1 MSGTVIQIENIS
13 KHYRL
18 GEVSSGTISR
28 DLSKWWREKFKEEI
42 FNEKKESTQ
51 SLTSK
56 EEIWALQNVSFD
68 VKQGEV
74 LGIIGGNGAGKSTL
88 LKILSRVTK
97 PTTGNIRVK
106 GRIASLLEVGT
117 GFHPDL
123 TGRENIFLNGAILG
137 MRKSEIRGKMDEIV
151 AFAGVERYLDTPVKR
166 YSSGMYVRLA
176 FAVAAHLEP
185 EILIIDEVLAVGDR
199 DFQNKCLGKMKDVSR
214 NHGRTILF
222 VSHNMASVKLLCSR
236 ALLLKNGQ
244 LKYEDTT
251 DKVIDTYLNNL
262 EISQSEFYFT
272 IRPELIASLCYLK
285 IADVKNTAACSF
297 LVADP
302 WQIKVGFTV
311 IFPASNLV
319 VAIGIVTAENVAVR
333 TIWSSP
339 FTAKIGNFE
348 AIFYE
353 DEIIY
358 AAGTYRIVVSLAQNN
373 HTSQFID
380 TEIYVV
386 FEENVASHQFVKSK
400 DTGLIL
406 NQMNVQ
412 INQIYL

>member
-13 KHYRL
+13 KRYQL
-18 GEVSSGTISR
+18 GELSSGTISR
-28 DLSKWWREKFKEEI
+28 DLSRWWSKKFKGDI
-42 FNEKKESTQ
+42 SQQNTG
-51 SLTSK
+51 LNLK
-56 EEIWALQNVSFD
+56 EEIWALQHISFD
-68 VKQGEV
+68 VKHGEV

-97 PTTGNIRVK
+97 PTTGKIRLK

-137 MRKSEIRGKMDEIV
+137 MNKPEIRSKMDEIV
-151 AFAGVERYLDTPVKR
+151 TFAGVERYLDTPVKR

-199 DFQNKCLGKMKDVSR
+199 DFQNKCLGKMKEVSN

-222 VSHNMASVKLLCSR
+222 VSHNMASVKSLCSR
-236 ALLLKNGQ
+236 ALLLKNGH
-244 LKYEDTT
+244 LIYEDTT
-251 DKVIDTYLNNL
+251 DKVIDTYLHNL
-262 EISQSEFYFT
+262 SIHQSEFYFN
-272 IRPELIASLCYLK
+272 INPGLNASLSYLK
-285 IADVKNTAACSF
+285 IEDVNNTPVCSF
-297 LVADP
+297 LCSDP
-302 WQIKVGFTV
+302 WQIKIGFKV
-311 IFPASNLV
+311 LYPSSSLI
-319 VAIGIVTAENVAVR
+319 VAIGILTTENVAVR

-348 AIFYE
+348 ALFYE
-353 DEIIY
+353 DQIIY

-373 HTSQFID
+373 HTFQFINTD
-380 TEIYVV
+380 IFVV
-386 FEENVASHQFVKSK
+386 FEENIANQQFVKSK

-412 INQIYL
+412 INQIYI